1 MGRQDKTSKHGSVV
15 MEVTPLQ
22 HTLSTIALC
31 TCVLTHSYLLI
42 SVFPY
47 SGFMAIELIPSA
59 NEENAG
65 SYAGLIASAFM
76 IGRAIT
82 SYSWGKAADVY
93 GRTTVLYASLGLS
106 FVFSLTFGLAGNFPL
121 VLVWRF
127 LLGTG
132 NGLMGTAKTA
142 VSELAGSNREVSAS
156 CAVSCR
162 GTPLLVSYR
171 ACIRLS

>member
-1 MGRQDKTSKHGSVV
+1 MVQQDKTSKNESV

-31 TCVLTHSYLLI
+31 ACGLTHSYLLI

-47 SGFMAIELIPSA
+47 SAFMAIELIPSA

-65 SYAGLIASAFM
+65 SYAGLIASTFM

-82 SYSWGKAADVY
+82 SLSWGKTADVY
-93 GRTTVLYASLGLS
+93 GRITVLYASLILS
-106 FVFSLTFGLAGNFPL
+106 FVFSIMFGLAGNFTSAL
-121 VLVWRF
+121 IWRF
-127 LLGTG
+127 LLGLS

-142 VSELAGSNREVSAS
+142 VSELAGSNKEVSD
-156 CAVSCR
+156 VS
-162 GTPLLVSYR
+162 S
-171 ACIRLS
+171 

>member
-1 MGRQDKTSKHGSVV
+1 MVQQGMTKSSKDESI
-15 MEVTPLQ
+15 MELTPLQ

-31 TCVLTHSYLLI
+31 ACALTHSYLLI

-76 IGRAIT
+76 IGRAVS

-93 GRTTVLYASLGLS
+93 GRTTVLYASLVLS
-106 FVFSLTFGLAGNFPL
+106 FFFSVMFGLADSFTA
-121 VLVWRF
+121 VLIWRF
-127 LLGTG
+127 LLGLG
-132 NGLMGTAKTA
+132 NGLMGTTKTA
-142 VSELAGSNREVSAS
+142 VSELAGSNSEVSDAS
-156 CAVSCR
+156 CRPFV
-162 GTPLLVSYR
+162 
-171 ACIRLS
+171 